1 MNEPKGHGLSAPL
14 LAILSSAAAIGCC
27 LPIGFAAA
35 LGVSAASV
43 FFTTLRSW
51 LLAFS
56 VALIGLGFWQQHRA
70 KQCAVRHRWIG
81 TVVLWTAVVEVVG
94 MTLFPQQIAAFIAD
108 KLSGF
113 MQ

>member
-1 MNEPKGHGLSAPL
+1 LNEPKGHGLSAPL

-35 LGVSAASV
+35 IGMSAVSV
-43 FFTTLRSW
+43 FSTTLRSW
-51 LLAFS
+51 LLVFS

-70 KQCAVRHRWIG
+70 KQCAVRRRWIG
-81 TVVLWTAVVEVVG
+81 TVILWAAVVEVVG

-108 KLSGF
+108 KLSGVV
-113 MQ
+113 Q